1 MSQEKK
7 LAMKLTR
14 GFAQESGSPCLQSPW
29 EQRRFESHGWAGPI
43 NKTELAGAFRTHY
56 SPPTCTHRV
65 LSPGVSLPQLLIR
78 KERARD
84 VCRWGQKKECPGIK
98 E

>member
-29 EQRRFESHGWAGPI
+29 DQRRFESHGWAGPI

-65 LSPGVSLPQLLIR
+65 LSPGVSTHPTFDQEG
-78 KERARD
+78 KS
-84 VCRWGQKKECPGIK
+84 
-98 E
+98 

>member
-29 EQRRFESHGWAGPI
+29 EQRRRFESHGWAGPI
-43 NKTELAGAFRTHY
+43 NKTELAGALR
-56 SPPTCTHRV
+56 PPNIHTQSAEPR
-65 LSPGVSLPQLLIR
+65 GLPL
-78 KERARD
+78 
-84 VCRWGQKKECPGIK
+84 PF
-98 E
+98 